1 MATGYCAISI
11 TSAAR
16 PIRTGSGQQDVERFL
31 SHLATEGQVSAS
43 TQRQALN
50 ALVFLYRDVLHQP
63 LEREIAPVRSKRQP
77 RPPTVLTQAEVQRL
91 LAAMTGRHALMA
103 RLLYG
108 SGLRL
113 LECIRLRI
121 QDVDFGQHLIVVR
134 GGKGGQDRTT
144 ILPRNLGAALQA
156 QIEAVKALHHQD
168 LEEGFGDV
176 YIPEALA
183 RTIPKGRAGDRLA
196 LGVSCP
202 CALPGPALGQGDAP
216 SRARIRP
223 AKGGETSH
231 SSRQGS
237 TRRSAAI
244 PCATVLRPI
253 CWSTGSTSACSRNC
267 SAMQM

>member
-1 MATGYCAISI
+1 
-11 TSAAR
+11 
-16 PIRTGSGQQDVERFL
+16 
-31 SHLATEGQVSAS
+31 
-43 TQRQALN
+43 
-50 ALVFLYRDVLHQP
+50 
-63 LEREIAPVRSKRQP
+63 
-77 RPPTVLTQAEVQRL
+77 
-91 LAAMTGRHALMA
+91 MA

-108 SGLRL
+108 GGLRL

-121 QDVDFGQHLIVVR
+121 QDVDFGQNLIFVR
-134 GGKGGQDRTT
+134 GGKGGKDRTT
-144 ILPRNLGAALQA
+144 LLPRNLRDALQA

-168 LEEGFGDV
+168 LEEGFGDSV
-176 YIPEALA
+176 HPRGAGQEIPQ
-183 RTIPKGRAGDRLA
+183 GRAGDRLA
-196 LGVSCP
+196 LGVSGP

-223 AKGGETSH
+223 AKGGETSR